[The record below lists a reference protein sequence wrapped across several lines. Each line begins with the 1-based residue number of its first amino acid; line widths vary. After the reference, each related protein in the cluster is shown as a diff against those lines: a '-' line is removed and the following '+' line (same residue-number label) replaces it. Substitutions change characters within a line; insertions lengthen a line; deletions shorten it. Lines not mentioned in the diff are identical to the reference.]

1 MKILALVVSLS
12 AALVITG
19 CAVKT
24 SGVKK
29 VGPDTY
35 TVSADHLNASTAKA
49 SVLEQAGTYCTNQ
62 GKEVLVTKTLKR
74 QKVKYFYDVTFLCLD
89 KGDPRLVSPEYET
102 TVEPR

>member
-1 MKILALVVSLS
+1 MKLLTFVAAIS
-12 AALVITG
+12 AALVISG

-49 SVLEQAGTYCTNQ
+49 SVLDQAAAYCADQ
-62 GKEVLVTKTLKR
+62 GKELLVTKTLKR
-74 QKVKYFYDVTFLCLD
+74 QKVKYFYDTTFLCLS